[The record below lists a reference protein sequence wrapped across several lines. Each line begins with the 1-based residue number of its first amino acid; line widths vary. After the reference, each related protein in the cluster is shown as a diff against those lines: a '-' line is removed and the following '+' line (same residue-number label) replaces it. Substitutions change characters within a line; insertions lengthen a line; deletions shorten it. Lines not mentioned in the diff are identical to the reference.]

1 MFERALLIGSACMC
15 LASCL
20 PQPPPPVLS
29 ATNVRRERV
38 VLERPTSFDSVTVT
52 RTAGALRLHVT
63 SAKRCQIEV
72 RAATD
77 VRYEDGRIER
87 GELLLESSEQSACDK
102 NSAPAK
108 GVDIGLLAGD
118 RLRLLGTTSD
128 EGDLEVPL
136 TELDKMFAGHTLQPS
151 ALGQVLVRGEPAA
164 GLPIGEILNRQLEI
178 NARLARCDAALAAP
192 ADRFTLARRLAEI
205 SDLQLQGVVDP
216 RLPQCA
222 EKLYARLLE
231 QSRTQQEVVTTPPA
245 TGESSTPWLDRA
257 QNMWADLFGSGQ
269 QPDVPAQVQHD
280 INNSGIDPST
290 IGWALESL
298 PALCKITVNGT
309 AVVGTLVASGATQ
322 VALTIMMG
330 VLGEDLSD
338 WLTNRCC
345 EMAASTLS
353 DASSTVCETDRK
365 RL

>member
-1 MFERALLIGSACMC
+1 MFERTLLIGLACAC
-15 LASCL
+15 LAGCF

-38 VLERPTSFDSVTVT
+38 VTERPVPFDTVTVT
-52 RTAGALRLHVT
+52 RTSGAVRLHVT
-63 SAKRCQIEV
+63 SAKRCQTDV

-87 GELLLESSEQSACDK
+87 GDLLLESSEQAPCDEH
-102 NSAPAK
+102 SVPAK

-128 EGDLEVPL
+128 EGDLDIPL
-136 TELDKMFAGHTLQPS
+136 TEFDKLFAGRTLPAS
-151 ALGQVLVRGEPAA
+151 ELGQVLVRGERGA

-178 NARLARCDAALAAP
+178 NARVSRCEATLAAS
-192 ADRFTLARRLAEI
+192 ADRFTLARRLAEV

-231 QSRTQQEVVTTPPA
+231 QSQPVE
-245 TGESSTPWLDRA
+245 GSTAPGPDAASTSWLERA
-257 QNMWADLFGSGQ
+257 QSMWADLFGNAPQG
-269 QPDVPAQVQHD
+269 VPPQVQTD

-290 IGWALESL
+290 ITWALQSL

-309 AVVGTLVASGATQ
+309 AVVGALATSGATQ
-322 VALTIMMG
+322 VALTIVMG
-330 VLGEDLSD
+330 VLGDDLSD

-345 EMAASTLS
+345 EMAANTLS
-353 DASSTVCETDRK
+353 DASSTVCETERK
-365 RL
+365 HL